1 VGFILMANI
10 RDVARKAGVAPI
22 TVSRVIN
29 NSGYVSDAVRV
40 RVASAIT
47 ELNYIPNQL
56 GPSMRSK
63 RSNTIGIIVTDITN
77 PFWTT
82 VVRGVEDAAYK
93 AGYHLFLCNSDESVD
108 KEQEYVEL
116 LLSRQVDG
124 ILIAPA
130 ENDSDSLRVIQAQGK
145 SVVTLDRRITNR
157 QVDSVRCDSVDG
169 TYALTKHLLEEG
181 HQHIALL
188 TGSKLVSTA
197 VDRADG
203 YSKAMTEAGF
213 REAELTILWGK
224 FTQDSGYQQTLELLQ
239 MQPRPTAIITAN
251 NFIAIGAVRLLDEMG
266 LQIPDDISLVTFD
279 DLPDTI
285 MVRPFLTTVAQP
297 AYEMGFLAAN
307 MLFERLG
314 SSIDVAV
321 KEIILPLELK
331 VRFST
336 CPPQKRRT
344 TEADIGSHD

>member
-1 VGFILMANI
+1 MANI
-10 RDVARKAGVAPI
+10 RDVAKKAGVAPI

-29 NSGYVSDAVRV
+29 NSGYVRDEVRA
-40 RVASAIT
+40 RVESAIA

-93 AGYHLFLCNSDESVD
+93 AGYHLFLCNSDESAH

-130 ENDSDSLRVIQAQGK
+130 EHESDSLKIIQAHHK
-145 SVVTLDRRITNR
+145 PVVALDRRIAHH
-157 QVDSVRCDSVDG
+157 QIDSVRCDSVG
-169 TYALTKHLLEEG
+169 GAYALTRHLLEQG
-181 HQHIALL
+181 HRRIVLL
-188 TGSKLVSTA
+188 TGSEIVSTS

-203 YSKAMTEAGF
+203 YRNAMIEAGI
-213 REAELTILWGK
+213 ESEITILWGK
-224 FTQDSGYQQTLELLQ
+224 FTQDSGYQHTSELLQ
-239 MQPRPTAIITAN
+239 MQPHPTAIIAAN
-251 NFIAIGAVRLLDEMG
+251 NFIAIGAVRVLDKLG
-266 LQIPDDISLVTFD
+266 LKIPDDISLVTFD
-279 DLPDTI
+279 DLPDAI
-285 MVRPFLTTVAQP
+285 AVRPFLTTAAQP

-307 MLFERLG
+307 TLFERL
-314 SSIDVAV
+314 SNHVDVGV
-321 KEIILPLELK
+321 KAIVLPFELK
-331 VRFST
+331 VRTST
-336 CPPQKRRT
+336 CPPYNK
-344 TEADIGSHD
+344 

>member
-1 VGFILMANI
+1 MANI

-29 NSGYVSDAVRV
+29 NSGYVSDEVRA
-40 RVASAIT
+40 RVESAIA

-82 VVRGVEDAAYK
+82 VVRGVEDATYK
-93 AGYHLFLCNSDESVD
+93 AGYHLFLCNSDESAD

-130 ENDSDSLRVIQAQGK
+130 ENESNSLKLIQSHDK
-145 SVVTLDRRITNR
+145 PVVAIDRRIANY
-157 QVDSVRCDSVDG
+157 QIDSVRCDSVG
-169 TYALTKHLLEEG
+169 GAYTLTKHLLEQG
-181 HQHIALL
+181 HRRIVLL
-188 TGSKLVSTA
+188 TGSEMVSTS

-203 YSKAMTEAGF
+203 YRKAMTEAGF
-213 REAELTILWGK
+213 SEAEINILWGQ
-224 FTQDSGYQQTLELLQ
+224 FTQDSGYQHTLNLLQ
-239 MQPRPTAIITAN
+239 TQPHPTAIITAN
-251 NFIAIGAVRLLDEMG
+251 NFIAIGAVQVLDKLG

-279 DLPDTI
+279 DLPDAVA
-285 MVRPFLTTVAQP
+285 VRPFVTTAAQP
-297 AYEMGFLAAN
+297 AYEMGFLAATT
-307 MLFERLG
+307 LFERLSK
-314 SSIDVAV
+314 SSDATA
-321 KEIILPLELK
+321 KEIILPFELK
-331 VRFST
+331 IRIST
-336 CPPQKRRT
+336 CPPRK
-344 TEADIGSHD
+344 A